1 MFGERIV
8 LLLLLLGLS
17 AAFAPPKYRSNRRTT
32 CKASADGENGDT
44 SASTIHIALVGSDA
58 DELGLES
65 MLSEH
70 PFCQMTKIKL
80 SLETVPVTSS
90 WDDDVVSS
98 LQAADIACFETSSC
112 VKTYLQRLD
121 EHLAV
126 PDDISDED
134 RRGLSN
140 RPDPADG
147 ADESGQQSALM
158 AACRNTSS
166 AKECLNSGRWESNHI
181 YYPKDSG
188 RAVELKTQAI
198 GEEDEPSEDEE
209 EEVDVQV
216 WVDSIVQAAGKGRNS
231 WFRGPSDEFHE
242 FTTKQLC
249 LQGMFMKDHF
259 GEVVGNLATEFLA
272 EYFRVDRL

>member
-80 SLETVPVTSS
+80 ALETVPVTSS

-98 LQAADIACFETSSC
+98 LQIYRT
-112 VKTYLQRLD
+112 
-121 EHLAV
+121 
-126 PDDISDED
+126 
-134 RRGLSN
+134 
-140 RPDPADG
+140 
-147 ADESGQQSALM
+147 AL
-158 AACRNTSS
+158 N
-166 AKECLNSGRWESNHI
+166 G
-181 YYPKDSG
+181 G
-188 RAVELKTQAI
+188 
-198 GEEDEPSEDEE
+198 
-209 EEVDVQV
+209 
-216 WVDSIVQAAGKGRNS
+216 
-231 WFRGPSDEFHE
+231 
-242 FTTKQLC
+242 
-249 LQGMFMKDHF
+249 
-259 GEVVGNLATEFLA
+259 ATELYA
-272 EYFRVDRL
+272 VGKYFDTVALEGGQPRLLSRHVKLDTRDLGWGTHLPL